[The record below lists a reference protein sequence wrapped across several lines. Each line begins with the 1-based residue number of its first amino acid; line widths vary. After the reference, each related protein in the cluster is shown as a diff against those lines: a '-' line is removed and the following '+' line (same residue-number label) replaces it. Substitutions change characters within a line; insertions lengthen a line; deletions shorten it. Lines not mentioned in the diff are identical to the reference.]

1 MIINIK
7 PVFNIYF
14 DIDHDVVGTED
25 NQGSCQILDSEE
37 LFVS

>member
-7 PVFNIYF
+7 PVFNIYC